1 MKTLIRSIFLI
12 SACCLSLFVILSSC
26 QEKTKEELSLEEF
39 MNPPESVSIYA
50 WWHWLDNA
58 ITKEGITRDLEAMK
72 QQGIAGAT
80 ILNIGLFGERDMGV
94 PQVIFG
100 TDQWYDMFKWAIQE
114 ANRVGIT
121 IGAHNC
127 DGWSTSGGPWITP
140 EMSMKQFIWSKTYID
155 GGHPVAVLLAK
166 PTGFNDYYKDAAV
179 IAYPAKD
186 SPNSYQLSK
195 PQVKINIRNLLFH
208 RLLYLKN
215 YRS

>member
-1 MKTLIRSIFLI
+1 
-12 SACCLSLFVILSSC
+12 
-26 QEKTKEELSLEEF
+26 

-72 QQGIAGAT
+72 QQGITGAT

-155 GGHPVAVLLAK
+155 GGHPVAVQLAK
-166 PTGFNDYYKDAAV
+166 PAGFNDYYKDAAV
-179 IAYPAKD
+179 IAYPAND